1 MLRDAQQAE
10 NILRNAAAAAVMA
23 PSSHNTQ
30 PWRFRVI
37 GTRLDILVDSTRHLA
52 VIDADRRQLLQSVG
66 CALFNARIAIRA
78 MGYLDIVTTLF
89 CDRSEPGFVASIC
102 LGAPHVTTST
112 DHLLMQAM
120 PLRHTNRRA
129 FLPRPV
135 AERDSDVMIEAAAE
149 EGATMVRLAPAQK
162 QVLAE
167 IVEQADEVQL
177 GDPSFRHE
185 LSQWLV
191 PFGSRRK
198 DGIPFV
204 EKEYG
209 SNLPFTL
216 MRTLRSPAIGVH
228 AGLLEERIVEGAPL
242 VAVIGTRTDDASA
255 WLACG
260 QALEAVLLHAT
271 SRGLSA
277 AFMNQAVEVPALR
290 GRLAELVPEVGYPQM
305 VLRLGFPREPVH
317 HAAPRR
323 DLSDVLEVC

>member
-1 MLRDAQQAE
+1 
-10 NILRNAAAAAVMA
+10 MA
-23 PSSHNTQ
+23 PSAHNTQ

-37 GTRLDILVDSTRHLA
+37 GTRLDILADPTRHLT
-52 VIDADRRQLLQSVG
+52 VIDAERRQQLQSVG

-78 MGYLDIVTTLF
+78 MGFTDIVTTVF
-89 CDRSEPGFVASIC
+89 CDRDEPGFVASIC
-102 LGAPHVTTST
+102 IGAEHITTST

-135 AERDSDVMIEAAAE
+135 SDHDSDVMIEAAAE
-149 EGATMVRLAPAQK
+149 EGATMVRLDPEQK
-162 QVLAE
+162 RTLAL
-167 IVEQADEVQL
+167 IVEQTDELQF
-177 GDPSFRHE
+177 DNPAFRQE

-209 SNLPFTL
+209 SNLPFTV
-216 MRTLRSPAIGVH
+216 MRTLRSPAIGTH
-228 AGLLEERIVEGAPL
+228 AGLLEERIVEGAPY
-242 VAVIGTRTDDASA
+242 VAVIGTRTDDADA

-277 AFMNQAVEVPALR
+277 AFMNQALELPEMRARV
-290 GRLAELVPEVGYPQM
+290 AELAPEVGYPQM
-305 VLRLGFPREPVH
+305 VLRLGVPAEPIH
-317 HAAPRR
+317 HPAPRR
-323 DLSDVLEVC
+323 DLMDVLEIR